1 MLSCHKALTS
11 LGSSSNE
18 DGDFNENG
26 KWRLWCV
33 SFLKSKSGILL
44 RKRYFVSLLKSQNG
58 LLIQIIP
65 IFLESYP
72 KLDTLN
78 DIFHPKLSFKLR
90 IRKECILPAVMQN
103 NLNTRYISSLTT
115 LLIFA
120 AIFKT
125 KAQIKRLLL
134 SIYRV
139 VKLQYKRDLHCSSSD
154 HKDKT
159 ATQLRCGVLQDF
171 TFPLHISLQDS
182 SSFRPFKA
190 ISLCS
195 SHRIQ
200 WKVNK
205 LATLSAAVLFFLQD
219 TVDIVDRFY
228 SRSLYALYSF

>member
-1 MLSCHKALTS
+1 MSQGAYIIR
-11 LGSSSNE
+11 E
-18 DGDFNENG
+18 
-26 KWRLWCV
+26 
-33 SFLKSKSGILL
+33 LKQRGRGRQRERHNMFMMCFFTK
-44 RKRYFVSLLKSQNG
+44 
-58 LLIQIIP
+58 IQIRNFTSKTVFRFFTKIP
-65 IFLESYP
+65 EQIIDANNAQRRCILFFGSYP
-72 KLDTLN
+72 KLDTLS
-78 DIFHPKLSFKLR
+78 DTFHPKGSFKLR

-115 LLIFA
+115 LLIFT

-125 KAQIKRLLL
+125 KARIKRFIL

-139 VKLQYKRDLHCSSSD
+139 VKSQYKRDLHCSSSD

-200 WKVNK
+200 
-205 LATLSAAVLFFLQD
+205 
-219 TVDIVDRFY
+219 
-228 SRSLYALYSF
+228 